1 MSFFSTNLSNS
12 SSFSFQEQESD
23 SEILFSQYSQKDE
36 HSEFYEKV
44 SHFDN
49 DSNNEIN
56 SQEINETDQK
66 LNWITEVKAILLERP
81 NFEFCEEKLIIV
93 NNKLILISFKNT
105 RRI

>member
-1 MSFFSTNLSNS
+1 MSIKLSNS

-23 SEILFSQYSQKDE
+23 SEFLFSQYSQKDE

-56 SQEINETDQK
+56 SQETNETDQK
-66 LNWITEVKAILLERP
+66 LNWIAEVKAILLEKP
-81 NFEFCEEKLIIV
+81 NYVFYEEKLIIA